1 MRKIKTRAGF
11 ALIIAAALVFGLV
24 LYALRLYNDGEQWAM
39 LRANQSV
46 FHDGVLDTGEV
57 LDRNGVVLA
66 KAGNGI
72 FAYAESESVRRACLH
87 AVGDYG
93 GNFGS
98 GALSV
103 FSDKLA
109 GFNQINGVASLEGE
123 GGTVEL
129 SIDSDLNVAALN
141 ALGGR
146 RGAVL
151 VADYETG
158 EILCMVST
166 PTYDPV
172 NPPDVNQPQYEGVYL
187 NRALGATFAPGSVFK
202 LVTLAAALENVPD
215 IYTRTFTCHGSVEVG
230 GDTVKCTGYHGD
242 QTIEQ
247 ALANSCNCAFSELAQ
262 ELGGDTL
269 ETYIKKFGFIDS
281 LDINGIETSAGN
293 FEKAEKSTSNLSW
306 SAIGQY
312 NDLVTP
318 VSMLRYVSAIA
329 KNGTLKELTLL
340 KGGRTGETELLDILT
355 AAKIGEMMSYNVSYS
370 YGTWQFPGLNI
381 HAKSGT
387 AEVGDGTSHAWF
399 AGFIE
404 DEEHPLAFTVMIEN
418 GGGGLA
424 NAAPV
429 ANAVLQAA
437 VKD

>member
-1 MRKIKTRAGF
+1 MRKIKTRAAF
-11 ALIIAAALVFGLV
+11 ALIIAAALVLGLGI
-24 LYALRLYNDGEQWAM
+24 YAARLYNNGGEWAM

-66 KAGNGI
+66 KAGEGV
-72 FAYAESESVRRACLH
+72 FAYADNESVRRACLH

-98 GALSV
+98 GALTV
-103 FSDKLA
+103 FSEKLA
-109 GFNQINGVASLEGE
+109 GFNKLNGVASLEGK
-123 GGTVEL
+123 GGEVEL
-129 SIDSDLNVAALN
+129 SIDSALNVTALN
-141 ALGGR
+141 ALGNR

-151 VADYETG
+151 VSNYETG

-166 PTYDPV
+166 PTYDPAS
-172 NPPDVNQPQYEGVYL
+172 PPDVSQPQYEGVYL

-202 LVTLAAALENVPD
+202 LVTLAAAIENIPD
-215 IYTRTFTCHGSVEVG
+215 IYTRSFTCNGSVQVG
-230 GDTVKCTGYHGD
+230 GDTVKCTGYHGE

-247 ALANSCNCAFSELAQ
+247 ALANSCNCAFSALAQ
-262 ELGGDTL
+262 ELGGDKIEEYTR
-269 ETYIKKFGFIDS
+269 KFGFLDS
-281 LDINGIETSAGN
+281 LDISGIETAAGS
-293 FEKAEKSTSNLSW
+293 FEKAETGTSNLSW

-318 VSMLRYVSAIA
+318 IAMLRYVSAIA
-329 KNGTLKELTLL
+329 GGGTVKEPTLL
-340 KGGRTGETELLDILT
+340 KNGKSGST
-355 AAKIGEMMSYNVSYS
+355 ATLSVATAMKISEMMSYNVTYS

-404 DEEHPLAFTVMIEN
+404 DEAHPLAFTVMIEN

>member
-1 MRKIKTRAGF
+1 MRRIKSRAGF
-11 ALIIAAALVFGLV
+11 ALIIAAALFAGLGIYVF
-24 LYALRLYNDGEQWAM
+24 RLFSSGEDWAM

-46 FHDGVLDTGEV
+46 FSDGVLDTGSV
-57 LDRNGVVLA
+57 TDRNGVVLA
-66 KAGNGI
+66 SAGNGV
-72 FAYAESESVRRACLH
+72 FSYADEESVRRACLH

-93 GNFGS
+93 GNFGT
-98 GALSV
+98 GALSL
-103 FSDKLA
+103 FADKLA
-109 GFNQINGVASLEGE
+109 GYSLINGVSSLSENGGE
-123 GGTVEL
+123 VKL
-129 SIDSDLNVAALN
+129 SIDSKLNVTALN
-141 ALGGR
+141 ALSGR

-151 VADYETG
+151 VSNYKTG

-172 NPPDVNQPQYEGVYL
+172 SPPDVNQPAYEGVYL
-187 NRALGATFAPGSVFK
+187 NRCLGATFAPGSVFK

-215 IYTRTFTCHGSVEVG
+215 ISARSFTCYGSVTVS
-230 GDTVKCTGYHGD
+230 GDVVNCTGYHGE

-262 ELGGDTL
+262 ELGADTL
-269 ETYIKKFGFIDS
+269 EEYTRKYGFLSS
-281 LDINGIETSAGN
+281 LDISGADTAAGN
-293 FEKAEKSTSNLSW
+293 FDKAEGGTANLSW

-312 NDLVTP
+312 NDLISP

-329 KNGTLKELTLL
+329 SGGTAHELTLL
-340 KGGRTGETELLDILT
+340 EGKNTGSTALIDPDT
-355 AAKIGEMMSYNVSYS
+355 AARIGEMMSYNVTYT
-370 YGTWQFPGLNI
+370 YGQWMFPGLNV

-399 AGFIE
+399 AGYIE

-418 GGGGLA
+418 GGGGLS

-437 VKD
+437 IGG

>member
-1 MRKIKTRAGF
+1 MKRIKTRAGF
-11 ALIIAAALVFGLV
+11 ALIIAAALVFGIGV
-24 LYALRLYNDGEQWAM
+24 YALRLFNSAHDWAM
-39 LRANQSV
+39 FQANQSI
-46 FHDGVLDTGEV
+46 FHEGVLNKGTV
-57 LDRNGVVLA
+57 LDRNGTILA
-66 KAGNGI
+66 AAGDGVYS
-72 FAYAESESVRRACLH
+72 YAEDESVRRACLH

-103 FSDKLA
+103 FADKLA
-109 GFNQINGVASLEGE
+109 GYSLINGTASLDGNGGE
-123 GGTVEL
+123 LWL
-129 SIDSDLNVAALN
+129 SIDSQLNVTALN
-141 ALGGR
+141 ALAGR

-151 VADYETG
+151 VMDYETG

-172 NPPDVNQPQYEGVYL
+172 NPPDVGAPEYEGVYL

-202 LVTLAAALENVPD
+202 LVTLAAAIENISD
-215 IYTRTFTCHGSVEVG
+215 IYTRSFTCHGSTAVG
-230 GDTVKCTGYHGD
+230 ADSVVCTAYHGE

-262 ELGGDTL
+262 ELGADTIEAYARQL
-269 ETYIKKFGFIDS
+269 GLLDS
-281 LDINGIETSAGN
+281 LDISGIASAEGH
-293 FEKAEKSTSNLSW
+293 FDKAAAGTADLSW
-306 SAIGQY
+306 SAMGQY
-312 NDLVTP
+312 NDLISP
-318 VSMLRYVSAIA
+318 VSMLRFVSAIA
-329 KNGTLKELTLL
+329 GNGLLKEPTLL
-340 KGGRTGETELLDILT
+340 RKGKSDTTRIISLDT

-370 YGTWQFPGLNI
+370 YSAERFPGLKL
-381 HAKSGT
+381 HAKTGT
-387 AEVGDGTSHAWF
+387 AEVGGGNSHAWF
-399 AGFIE
+399 AGYIE
-404 DEEHPLAFTVMIEN
+404 DDEHPLAFTVMIEN